1 MIDPAIVATAVVSL
15 LSPYFVEAAKEGAK
29 KIGEATFEGA
39 GKLYKTLKE
48 RFTEPAE
55 EKALA
60 KLEAAP
66 EKPDAQAALR
76 LFLEERL
83 AAEPDFLAELAR
95 LVEEVQPGVSIQQTA
110 NITGDGNSNVQISGS
125 GNRVGNG

>member
-1 MIDPAIVATAVVSL
+1 MIDPAIVATAVVTV
-15 LSPYFVEAAKEGAK
+15 LSPYFEEAAKAGMK
-29 KIGEATFEGA
+29 KIGEATVGGA

-48 RFTEPAE
+48 RFTGPAE

-60 KLEAAP
+60 KLEATP

-83 AAEPDFLAELAR
+83 AADPDLLAELAR
-95 LVEEVQPGVSIQQTA
+95 LVEEVRPGISIQQTA
-110 NITGDGNSNVQISGS
+110 NITGDGNTNVQIGGS